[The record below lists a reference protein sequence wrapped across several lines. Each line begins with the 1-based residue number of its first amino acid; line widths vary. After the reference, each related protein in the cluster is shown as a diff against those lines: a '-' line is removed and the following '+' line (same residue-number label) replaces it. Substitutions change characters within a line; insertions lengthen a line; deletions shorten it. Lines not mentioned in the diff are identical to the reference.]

1 LFVCLRRKSKPIT
14 KPLFFPQEI
23 ALFHQKSRLP
33 AINGREGLELIL
45 TEKPAV
51 AVVDYILPLLTG
63 IEICREIRS
72 RPEHADTRLL
82 LFTADER
89 DEVQKQAM
97 EAGADL
103 VIRKGPE
110 ASELIEAVQQAI
122 RSRSAQGA

>member
-1 LFVCLRRKSKPIT
+1 
-14 KPLFFPQEI
+14 
-23 ALFHQKSRLP
+23 LFHQKSRLP